1 MPIVL
6 AEATADAEPAQ
17 TPLELADVRAL
28 LADRLRG
35 RPTRANFRTGHLT
48 VCTLVPMR
56 AVPHRVVCLLGLDD
70 EVFPRTGTRD
80 GDDLVLRDPHVGDH
94 DARLEDRQ
102 LLLDALMSASDRVLI
117 TYSGK
122 DERTNAP
129 RPPAVPVGEL
139 LDVVDRTVRVPDGR
153 PRDRIVVEHPLQA
166 FDPRNFTPGELRT
179 DAPWGFDAPALAG
192 ARALEGPRTSPGP
205 FLAGPLPDVPGP
217 VVEVDDLVRFV
228 QKPVRTFL
236 RRRLGIT
243 VGDYDD
249 EIEDALPI
257 ELDDLEKYGVGN
269 RLLDTLLHGA
279 TPQAAV
285 DAEFARGFLPP
296 GALGQAVVDEV
307 WPKVDAVL
315 TCARD
320 VLDLQA
326 EPESVDVRAILADG
340 RTLSGTV
347 SGVAGRHPA
356 LGLLCDPRPAAP
368 HRRVGAPC
376 RAHRGAPRASV
387 PGDHRRTP
395 PGARRRSRGSGR
407 SVTIRKSARD
417 RARVPRRA
425 RRPHGPRAARAAAH
439 RLQDVARLR
448 GGGEQGVRP
457 ARTVGRREQ
466 WASEFRFDKEDKEP
480 EHLLAFGGQQP
491 LGFLLAPPPR
501 PDERDWHAT
510 DGTRFGVLAR
520 RLWAGVFAHEK
531 VETR

>member
-1 MPIVL
+1 
-6 AEATADAEPAQ
+6 
-17 TPLELADVRAL
+17 
-28 LADRLRG
+28 
-35 RPTRANFRTGHLT
+35 
-48 VCTLVPMR
+48 MR

-80 GDDLVLRDPHVGDH
+80 GDDLVLHDPHVGDH

-179 DAPWGFDAPALAG
+179 DAPWGFDAPTLAG
-192 ARALEGPRTSPGP
+192 ARALEGPRTSPGR
-205 FLAGPLPDVPGP
+205 FLPGPLPDVPGP

-236 RRRLGIT
+236 RRRLGIA

-307 WPKVDAVL
+307 WPKVGAVL

-320 VLDLQA
+320 VLDLQT
-326 EPESVDVRAILADG
+326 EPESVDVRAVLADG

-347 SGVAGRHPA
+347 SGVAGDVLRSISYATLGPQHRIAAWVRLVA
-356 LGLLCDPRPAAP
+356 L
-368 HRRVGAPC
+368 
-376 RAHRGAPRASV
+376 
-387 PGDHRRTP
+387 T
-395 PGARRRSRGSGR
+395 
-407 SVTIRKSARD
+407 
-417 RARVPRRA
+417 
-425 RRPHGPRAARAAAH
+425 AAH
-439 RLQDVARLR
+439 P
-448 GGGEQGVRP
+448 ERP
-457 ARTVGRREQ
+457 FQAITVGRRQ
-466 WASEFRFDKEDKEP
+466 
-480 EHLLAFGGQQP
+480 G
-491 LGFLLAPPPR
+491 
-501 PDERDWHAT
+501 
-510 DGTRFGVLAR
+510 
-520 RLWAGVFAHEK
+520 AGVRLPDRAA
-531 VETR
+531 R

>member
-1 MPIVL
+1 MPAGTDAL
-6 AEATADAEPAQ
+6 A
-17 TPLELADVRAL
+17 LADVRAL

-80 GDDLVLRDPHVGDH
+80 GDDLVLHDPRVGDH

-102 LLLDALMSASDRVLI
+102 LLLDALMSAGDRLLI
-117 TYSGK
+117 TYSGR

-139 LDVVDRTVRVPDGR
+139 LDVVDRTVRVPEAAGLATASSSSIRCRRLTPATSRPASCALTRRGASTR
-153 PRDRIVVEHPLQA
+153 PRWPV
-166 FDPRNFTPGELRT
+166 
-179 DAPWGFDAPALAG
+179 PARWR
-192 ARALEGPRTSPGP
+192 ARARRRAASWRARCRTSP
-205 FLAGPLPDVPGP
+205 ARS
-217 VVEVDDLVRFV
+217 VEVDDLVRFV

-296 GALGQAVVDEV
+296 GALGQAVVEEV

-315 TCARD
+315 ACARD
-320 VLDLQA
+320 VLDLQT
-326 EPESVDVRAILADG
+326 EPESVDVRAVLADG

-347 SGVAGRHPA
+347 SGVAGRRPA
-356 LGLLCDPRPAAP
+356 LDLLRDPRPAAP
-368 HRRVGAPC
+368 HRRVGASR
-376 RAHRGAPRASV
+376 RADRGASRASV
-387 PGDHRRTP
+387 PGDHGRTP
-395 PGARRRSRGSGR
+395 QGAGVGL
-407 SVTIRKSARD
+407 AD
-417 RARVPRRA
+417 
-425 RRPHGPRAARAAAH
+425 RAAR
-439 RLQDVARLR
+439 
-448 GGGEQGVRP
+448 
-457 ARTVGRREQ
+457 
-466 WASEFRFDKEDKEP
+466 
-480 EHLLAFGGQQP
+480 
-491 LGFLLAPPPR
+491 
-501 PDERDWHAT
+501 
-510 DGTRFGVLAR
+510 
-520 RLWAGVFAHEK
+520 
-531 VETR
+531 